1 MDPLTHGLAA
11 YALKRAFF
19 SRQGREVTVAMILA
33 AVIGD
38 LDWTTY
44 YFGPRSFLR
53 GHATVSD
60 SLFGVVLISLIVAAI
75 CRFAGKREAVA
86 QISIG
91 IFLASVCAGLL
102 RLILDVCS
110 SSGVGL
116 YWPFR
121 NARVALDW
129 LPSLDPWI
137 PIILIAAILLPEL
150 FSLISGEIGV
160 RSRGP
165 RGRAAAISGLVLLAA
180 YGSMRATLHH
190 NAVSL
195 LQSRSYEGQAP
206 RRAAAYPDTT
216 SLFTWHGITETESA
230 LHILDINA
238 VPGAFFNPDAAL
250 NLHKPE
256 SSPAL
261 QAVQSNQVSKEFL
274 EFARFPKATIEQETS
289 GFLAEIHD
297 LRYQASGQTLGAIQ
311 VEVNLDAGGKVTFAQ
326 LEWEKPRPG
335 R

>member
-11 YALKRAFF
+11 YALKRVFF
-19 SRQGREVTVAMILA
+19 LRQGREVTLAMILA

-38 LDWTTY
+38 VDWISY
-44 YFGPRSFLR
+44 YFGPRAFLR

-60 SLFGVVLISLIVAAI
+60 SLVGVVLISLIVAAV
-75 CRFAGKREAVA
+75 CHFARKREAA
-86 QISIG
+86 DRISIG
-91 IFLASVCAGLL
+91 ILLASVCAGFS
-102 RLILDVCS
+102 RLTLDVCS

-121 NARVALDW
+121 GARVALDW
-129 LPSLDPWI
+129 LPALDPWI
-137 PIILIAAILLPEL
+137 LVVLVAAILVPEL
-150 FSLISGEIGV
+150 FSLISGEIGA
-160 RSRGP
+160 RSKGP
-165 RGRAAAISGLVLLAA
+165 RGRASAIAGLLLLAA
-180 YGSMRATLHH
+180 YGTVRATLHH

-195 LQSRSYEGQAP
+195 LESRSYESQAP
-206 RRAAAYPDTT
+206 RRAAAFPDTT
-216 SLFTWHGITETESA
+216 SLFTWHGITETESS
-230 LHILDINA
+230 LHILDVNVA
-238 VPGAFFNPDAAL
+238 PGAFFNPDAAL

-297 LRYQASGQTLGAIQ
+297 LRYQASNQTFGAIQ
-311 VEVNLDAGGKVTFAQ
+311 VEINLDASGKVTFAQ
-326 LEWEKPRPG
+326 LEWEKPRPV